1 MGEYDAEFPS
11 AQITTPSKAQQ
22 WKRHS
27 EGRLQHPAMSLPIP
41 ASSFGFARH
50 HQLHDNTWREP
61 GEYGNGCTATPS
73 TPPFATAVL
82 DEFSE
87 LTYIISGGALTD
99 NEVTLLSTL
108 HPLVFSG
115 VSDKSKRGKPHIC
128 TVAQTNPAWIQ
139 MPWLSY
145 RTSAAPACP
154 LHSVFLASR

>member
-1 MGEYDAEFPS
+1 MPNS
-11 AQITTPSKAQQ
+11 QV
-22 WKRHS
+22 H
-27 EGRLQHPAMSLPIP
+27 RLLLPARRSNGNDTVREDCSI
-41 ASSFGFARH
+41 
-50 HQLHDNTWREP
+50 QLCRCRFQRAHLDSQ
-61 GEYGNGCTATPS
+61 GIISYTATLGGNLVS
-73 TPPFATAVL
+73 MVKDAQRRHRHPPFATAVL
-82 DEFSE
+82 DKFSE